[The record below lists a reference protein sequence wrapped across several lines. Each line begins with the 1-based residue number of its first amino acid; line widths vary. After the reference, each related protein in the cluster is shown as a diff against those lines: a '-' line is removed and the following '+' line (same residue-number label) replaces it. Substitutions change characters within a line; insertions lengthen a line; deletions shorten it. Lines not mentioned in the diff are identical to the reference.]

1 LVIYDYA
8 SHWKTSYNYFDT
20 QADIDDFRAAHQPC
34 QNILVEFNTFVVGP
48 TQFSSS
54 LYHNDNPTANHPP
67 VLINNAVH
75 SGFWIYDD
83 RIEQHVWIPH
93 DDQEFNFPSKQ
104 YLIQN
109 CLLWSPSLNIIDTYH
124 SHEGLQTVLNHD
136 IFWSPKEPFVPY
148 IGQSKVVGQIT
159 NMIFADPELV
169 LPEYDYWDLQ
179 STLPLNYSNY
189 HVQRRFWD
197 SFSTKFYPYS
207 ALADQEGIGR
217 QLSDPVFA
225 SEAKTLYGS
234 EDTRRVDMAPTGSL
248 RF

>member
-1 LVIYDYA
+1 
-8 SHWKTSYNYFDT
+8 
-20 QADIDDFRAAHQPC
+20 
-34 QNILVEFNTFVVGP
+34 
-48 TQFSSS
+48 
-54 LYHNDNPTANHPP
+54 
-67 VLINNAVH
+67 
-75 SGFWIYDD
+75 
-83 RIEQHVWIPH
+83 
-93 DDQEFNFPSKQ
+93 
-104 YLIQN
+104 
-109 CLLWSPSLNIIDTYH
+109 
-124 SHEGLQTVLNHD
+124 
-136 IFWSPKEPFVPY
+136 
-148 IGQSKVVGQIT
+148 
-159 NMIFADPELV
+159 MIFADPELV

-225 SEAKTLYGS
+225 SEAQTLYGS